1 VLLIVGAEILV
12 RAAVRLAAS
21 LKVRPLIIGL
31 TIVAFGSSAPQMTV
45 SLQATLAGN
54 TDIAVGS
61 VIGSS
66 IFNILVTLGLSA
78 LIIPL
83 RVSRQ
88 LVRLDIPVMIL
99 AGLLVF
105 TLAANEELTPLDGL
119 LLLCALL
126 AYLGVLHY
134 QTRHSRR
141 PRTLDI
147 VAKAPWLSSVLLMF
161 GGLLVLVLAGH
172 LLLGAAVDVASDL
185 GLSERIIGLTLIGVG
200 TSLPCLATSLIA
212 ALRGERDI
220 AVGNVIG
227 SNLFNL
233 LGVLGL
239 TALLA
244 PSPLS
249 VSPNALDFDLP
260 VMLGVVVLCLPV
272 FYTGYRVTRIEGLVL
287 LGLYLVRSGKQL
299 SSITISGNGQHIMTD
314 VYSSAG
320 LIAALIVIHFTGWT
334 WLDPAVSLVM
344 GGLILG
350 KGYQLLRRSIS
361 GLMDETDMKIV
372 DKVITILS
380 AHRRE
385 NWIDIH
391 NMRVQQYGNNYHID
405 CHVTL
410 PYYLELNDAHDEMKK
425 IEKLVNEGFAG
436 SEVEFFIHMDPCI
449 PSCCHYCLKEACPVR
464 SHAFTGEIIWTRDN
478 VLPNRKHG

>member
-1 VLLIVGAEILV
+1 MVSGLLLLIVGAEILV

-105 TLAANEELTPLDGL
+105 TLAANEELTPIDGL
-119 LLLCALL
+119 LLLVALI

-141 PRTLDI
+141 PRTLDT
-147 VAKAPWLSSVLLMF
+147 VARAPWLSSVLLML
-161 GGLLVLVLAGH
+161 GGLLILVLAGH

-212 ALRGERDI
+212 ALRGEREI

-272 FYTGYRVTRIEGLVL
+272 FYTGYRVTRAEGLVL
-287 LGLYLVRSGKQL
+287 LGLYLAYGLHVMTFTTGMPLANKLEQL
-299 SSITISGNGQHIMTD
+299 M
-314 VYSSAG
+314 
-320 LIAALIVIHFTGWT
+320 L
-334 WLDPAVSLVM
+334 
-344 GGLILG
+344 
-350 KGYQLLRRSIS
+350 
-361 GLMDETDMKIV
+361 
-372 DKVITILS
+372 
-380 AHRRE
+380 
-385 NWIDIH
+385 
-391 NMRVQQYGNNYHID
+391 
-405 CHVTL
+405 
-410 PYYLELNDAHDEMKK
+410 YY
-425 IEKLVNEGFAG
+425 
-436 SEVEFFIHMDPCI
+436 
-449 PSCCHYCLKEACPVR
+449 
-464 SHAFTGEIIWTRDN
+464 
-478 VLPNRKHG
+478 VLPALVAFLLFSTLRAWRRQHKRESQ

>member
-1 VLLIVGAEILV
+1 MAIFGLTALSPWSLLELVSGLLLLITGAEILV

-105 TLAANEELTPLDGL
+105 TLAANEALTPADGL
-119 LLLCALL
+119 LLLVALL

-141 PRTLDI
+141 PRTLDT
-147 VAKAPWLSSVLLMF
+147 VARAPWLSSVLLML
-161 GGLLVLVLAGH
+161 GGFLVLVLAGH

-185 GLSERIIGLTLIGVG
+185 GLSERVIGLTLIGVG

-233 LGVLGL
+233 LGVLGF
-239 TALLA
+239 TRAGGADAAVGLA
-244 PSPLS
+244 QCPGLRP
-249 VSPNALDFDLP
+249 AGDARR
-260 VMLGVVVLCLPV
+260 LGVVPAGVLYRLPRDPRRRPGAAGAV
-272 FYTGYRVTRIEGLVL
+272 PGVRAACDVL
-287 LGLYLVRSGKQL
+287 
-299 SSITISGNGQHIMTD
+299 H
-314 VYSSAG
+314 
-320 LIAALIVIHFTGWT
+320 
-334 WLDPAVSLVM
+334 
-344 GGLILG
+344 
-350 KGYQLLRRSIS
+350 
-361 GLMDETDMKIV
+361 
-372 DKVITILS
+372 
-380 AHRRE
+380 HR
-385 NWIDIH
+385 
-391 NMRVQQYGNNYHID
+391 
-405 CHVTL
+405 
-410 PYYLELNDAHDEMKK
+410 
-425 IEKLVNEGFAG
+425 
-436 SEVEFFIHMDPCI
+436 
-449 PSCCHYCLKEACPVR
+449 
-464 SHAFTGEIIWTRDN
+464 HAPG
-478 VLPNRKHG
+478 HQA

>member
-1 VLLIVGAEILV
+1 MLLFVGAEILV
-12 RAAVRLAAS
+12 RASVRLAAS

-45 SLQATLAGN
+45 SLQATLAGS

-66 IFNILVTLGLSA
+66 IFNIFVTLGLAA

-88 LVRLDIPVMIL
+88 LVRVDIPVMIL

-105 TLAANEELTPLDGL
+105 TLAANEELTPFDGL
-119 LLLCALL
+119 LLLVALL

-141 PRTLDI
+141 PRTLDTM
-147 VAKAPWLSSVLLMF
+147 ARAPWLSSLLLML

-185 GLSERIIGLTLIGVG
+185 GLSERIVGLTLIGVG

-212 ALRGERDI
+212 ALRGEREI

-239 TALLA
+239 TAVLA

-249 VSPNALDFDLP
+249 VSPNALVFDLP
-260 VMLGVVVLCLPV
+260 VMLGAVVLCLPM
-272 FYTGYRVTRIEGLVL
+272 FYTGYRVTRAEGLVL
-287 LGLYLVRSGKQL
+287 LGLYLA
-299 SSITISGNGQHIMTD
+299 
-314 VYSSAG
+314 YG
-320 LIAALIVIHFTGWT
+320 LH
-334 WLDPAVSLVM
+334 VM
-344 GGLILG
+344 
-350 KGYQLLRRSIS
+350 
-361 GLMDETDMKIV
+361 
-372 DKVITILS
+372 
-380 AHRRE
+380 
-385 NWIDIH
+385 
-391 NMRVQQYGNNYHID
+391 
-405 CHVTL
+405 
-410 PYYLELNDAHDEMKK
+410 
-425 IEKLVNEGFAG
+425 
-436 SEVEFFIHMDPCI
+436 
-449 PSCCHYCLKEACPVR
+449 
-464 SHAFTGEIIWTRDN
+464 AFTTGMPLASKLEQLMLYY
-478 VLPNRKHG
+478 VLPALVAFLLFSTLRAWRRQHKRETP